1 MAVAVLASAAAAPDL
16 ARQEGG
22 ASPHLCSSMTR
33 RRRSCWGGD
42 LREEREAAEER
53 GSENTEHG
61 RGLDSERT
69 GRGWWENIYDGS
81 SPPARVTTRR

>member
-1 MAVAVLASAAAAPDL
+1 
-16 ARQEGG
+16 
-22 ASPHLCSSMTR
+22 MTR